1 MANSAL
7 RLENLIIVSSL
18 VRFITEKVNL
28 IKLLQK
34 SQRKRLVPAS
44 GENVERDL
52 AANWESQNIAKFLL
66 KRRKPLEQGTHYQKY
81 KQMVGGLDLSSN
93 TIYNFEV
100 WFEILNNLDLK
111 SKVVFWS
118 IAK

>member
-52 AANWESQNIAKFLL
+52 AAN
-66 KRRKPLEQGTHYQKY
+66 
-81 KQMVGGLDLSSN
+81 
-93 TIYNFEV
+93 
-100 WFEILNNLDLK
+100 
-111 SKVVFWS
+111 
-118 IAK
+118 